1 MQVDECYQLGH
12 VIKKHGLNGG
22 VTIFLDVDFPEEYS
36 ELESVF
42 VEVNKKLVPFFIEHI
57 SIKGKKA
64 NVKFEEVD
72 SVEDAEGLKSH
83 AIYLPLSSLPDLGDD
98 QFYFHQVVGYK
109 IIDLNSKVDGLI
121 KSVLTGPQQ
130 DLFEVEIKGK
140 EALIPIS
147 DQIIK
152 RIDHE
157 KKCIEISAPDGLLEI
172 YLEP

>member
-42 VEVNKKLVPFFIEHI
+42 VEINNKLVPFFIEHI
-57 SIKGKKA
+57 SIKGQKA

-72 SVEDAEGLKSH
+72 TIEDAERLKSH
-83 AIYLPLSSLPDLGDD
+83 AIYLPLVALPDLGEN

-109 IIDLNSKVDGLI
+109 IVDLNSTIEGSI

-130 DLFEVEIKGK
+130 DLFEVEINGK
-140 EALIPIS
+140 EALIPIN
-147 DQIIK
+147 DQIIT
-152 RIDHE
+152 RVDHE
-157 KKCIEISAPDGLLEI
+157 NKQIDIKAPEGLLEI

>member
-1 MQVDECYQLGH
+1 MQIDECYQLGH

-42 VEVNKKLVPFFIEHI
+42 VEVNKKLVPFFIESI
-57 SIKGKKA
+57 SIKGQKA

-72 SVEDAEGLKSH
+72 TVEDAEELKSH
-83 AIYLPLSSLPDLGDD
+83 AIYLPLSTLPDLGEN

-109 IIDLNSKVDGLI
+109 IVDLNSNVEGVI

-140 EALIPIS
+140 EALIPIN
-147 DQIIK
+147 DHIISSV
-152 RIDHE
+152 DHAN
-157 KKCIEISAPDGLLEI
+157 KLIEIKAPEGLLEI
-172 YLEP
+172 YLES